1 MDGMS
6 CYCRPE
12 HAQTSAPRIVHFASF
27 AVEMQNL
34 LAPVR
39 LRPET
44 EAALLVPRILA
55 LGSFGLL
62 GASPVGTPTATVGD
76 LPNFL
81 HIDVQHLTGSFSQRR
96 PAVFGRSGRSGR

>member
-1 MDGMS
+1 MANGLL
-6 CYCRPE
+6 
-12 HAQTSAPRIVHFASF
+12 
-27 AVEMQNL
+27 EMLMPNEDEALRRAL
-34 LAPVR
+34 LA
-39 LRPET
+39 
-44 EAALLVPRILA
+44 
-55 LGSFGLL
+55 GSFGLL